1 MQSTTM
7 PAPSSTYSRIPAWR
21 LLGSPNVSLME
32 ALLPNITLMQKS
44 MVAALFI
51 VLTIGLAQARFYLPD
66 NPIPITFQTFGIL
79 LMGGV
84 LGWRWGLVSVV
95 GYYLLGMAGVP
106 AFQGGNGGWQYVQGV
121 TGGYLLGF
129 VLAVGVV
136 GFLAQRGWYRGRVLW
151 PMLIGNLFVYLPA
164 LIWLSVLDFSWPAAG
179 ELFSGAVYP
188 FIPGDLVKLILASLV
203 VGIGWRIVD
212 IRDR

>member
-129 VLAVGVV
+129 LLATLVV
-136 GFLAQRGWYRGRVLW
+136 GLLASAGWDRSMPLAAAA
-151 PMLIGNLFVYLPA
+151 MLIGNIIIYIPGLLWLGKVLGWENPILQWGLTPFIFGDIAKLVLATLLLPA
-164 LIWLSVLDFSWPAAG
+164 AWR
-179 ELFSGAVYP
+179 
-188 FIPGDLVKLILASLV
+188 LVRKS
-203 VGIGWRIVD
+203 
-212 IRDR
+212 